1 MWSWSR
7 FLEDEPAARVEPR
20 LEPGGAARKLRIATR
35 RLVDAALSGGFKS
48 AFRGSGL
55 EFREVRAYAPGDDV
69 RRIDWNVTARTSTP
83 HVKTYAEEREL
94 EVRLVL
100 DASRGMA
107 FGTQACTKAEVAA
120 RAAAL
125 LAFAAARNQDK
136 VGLTVAALDAR
147 RRTPCKKGLRQAS
160 QVARGAAEA
169 RGDRA
174 SALVEALEAEER
186 LLRRRSVVFVLSDFR
201 CVHAEAPRVE
211 RLLQRL
217 NRRHDVVAVR
227 IADPLELALPAAG
240 PFVIDDLEGG
250 GRHEVDG
257 RSSAAREAW
266 NAAAR
271 RRRSAEEAMF
281 AKARVDVVD
290 LSTEG
295 EVELP
300 FVALF
305 KRRVAGKGGRA

>member
-7 FLEDEPAARVEPR
+7 FLQGEPRAEAEPR
-20 LEPGGAARKLRIATR
+20 LEPGAAARRLRIATR

-69 RRIDWNVTARTSTP
+69 RRIDWNVTARTSVA
-83 HVKTYAEEREL
+83 HIKTYAEEREL

-100 DASRGMA
+100 DAARGMD
-107 FGTQACTKAEVAA
+107 FGTRACTKGEIAA
-120 RAAAL
+120 RACAL

-136 VGLTVAALDAR
+136 VGLTVAALDSR
-147 RRTPCKKGLRQAS
+147 RRTPCKKGLRQAL
-160 QVARGAAEA
+160 QVARGATESRA
-169 RGDRA
+169 GGA
-174 SALVEALEAEER
+174 SALLEALEAEER

-201 CVHAEAPRVE
+201 CVHADLPRFE

-227 IADPLELALPAAG
+227 IADPLELELPEAG
-240 PFVIDDLEGG
+240 PFVVDDLDGG
-250 GRHEVDG
+250 GRHEIDG
-257 RSSAAREAW
+257 RSRAARAAW
-266 NAAAR
+266 NDSAR
-271 RRRSAEEAMF
+271 RKRAAEDLLF
-281 AKARVDVVD
+281 AKARVEVVD
-290 LSTEG
+290 LSTAG
-295 EVELP
+295 DVEVP

-305 KRRVAGKGGRA
+305 RRRAAGKAGRA